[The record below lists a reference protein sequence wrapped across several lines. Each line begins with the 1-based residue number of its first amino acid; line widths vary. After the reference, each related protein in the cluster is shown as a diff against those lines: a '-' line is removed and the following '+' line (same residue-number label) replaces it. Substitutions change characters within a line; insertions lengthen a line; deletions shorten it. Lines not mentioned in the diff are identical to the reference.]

1 MTMPRSLQEILAHA
15 DELGRRFEEHEPDD
29 VRTAAPLY
37 AIREAVT
44 GRAAAERRVAQT
56 VATARDAGVS
66 WAAIASMLD
75 TSGEAAR
82 KRYAG
87 HHATSA

>member
-1 MTMPRSLQEILAHA
+1 MPRSLQEILEHA
-15 DELGRRFEEHEPDD
+15 DELGRRFEKHEPSD
-29 VRTAAPLY
+29 VRDAAPLH

-44 GRAAAERRVAQT
+44 ERAATERRVAEA
-56 VATARDAGVS
+56 VAAAREAGVS
-66 WAAIASMLD
+66 WSAIGSMLG

-87 HHATSA
+87 QHIRSA